1 MHTLLIHSIQNFSR
15 HNNARFAAAIA
26 YYMIFCLVPLLFIFT
41 GIMGILLSDIAI
53 EQALFVELQ
62 RIFGTEGAQFLQEH
76 LQPAG
81 GEKGVWISI
90 LGIVLSLFGT
100 SAVFKELKAALDT
113 IFDVPAKKQGSVSI
127 VMHNLSTFFLLFA
140 TGMLISVSFLITLVF
155 GIATPY
161 FYSWLPEAS
170 WVQELLNFLLS
181 FGLITTLF
189 MFLYTFVPDT
199 PVALRSTFVG
209 SLFTAFCFTLGKTLF
224 ALYVGSVGFASGY
237 GAASTLLILLLWLF
251 YSAELFLLG
260 AEITAQINKHF
271 PQKKS
276 SL

>member
-1 MHTLLIHSIQNFSR
+1 MYTLLFQSLQNFSR

-41 GIMGILLSDIAI
+41 GIMGILLSDMVI
-53 EQALFVELQ
+53 EKALFVELKN
-62 RIFGTEGAQFLQEH
+62 IVGAESALFLQEH
-76 LQPAG
+76 LRPAG

-90 LGIVLSLFGT
+90 LGIVLSLLGT
-100 SAVFKELKAALDT
+100 SAVFKELKIALDT
-113 IFDVPAKKQGSVSI
+113 IFEVPAKKQGSVNM

-161 FYSWLPEAS
+161 FHLWLPGAG
-170 WVQELLNFLLS
+170 WVQELLNFMLS

-189 MFLYTFVPDT
+189 MFLYTFIPDT
-199 PVALRSTFVG
+199 PVALRSTLVG
-209 SLFTAFCFTLGKTLF
+209 SLITAFFFTVGKTLF
-224 ALYVGSVGFASGY
+224 ALYIGSIGIASGY

-251 YSAELFLLG
+251 YSTELFLLG

-276 SL
+276 S